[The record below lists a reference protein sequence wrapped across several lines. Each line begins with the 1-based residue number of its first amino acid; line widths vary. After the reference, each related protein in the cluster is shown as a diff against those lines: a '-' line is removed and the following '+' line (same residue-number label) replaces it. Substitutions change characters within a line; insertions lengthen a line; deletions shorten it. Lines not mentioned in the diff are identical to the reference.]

1 MGMKMIVGLGN
12 PGSEYAHT
20 RHNMGFEVVDRLAE
34 KYQIRL
40 DHSKFK
46 ALFGKGTIDGNAVI
60 LVKPLT
66 YMNASGE
73 AVGPL
78 LHFFKLVP
86 DDDLLVIHDDMD
98 LNMGRLRLRHKGSS
112 GGHNGIKS
120 LILHLGTENFARIKV
135 GVGHPERTQ
144 QAVVNYVLS
153 RFNREEQAIMED
165 TFERASDAAAAWLSL
180 PFSELMNRFNASK

>member
-1 MGMKMIVGLGN
+1 MGLKMIAGLGN

-34 KYQIRL
+34 KYRIRP
-40 DHSKFK
+40 DRSKFN
-46 ALFGKGTIDGNAVI
+46 ALFGKGVIDGSDVI

-78 LHFFKLVP
+78 LRFFKLDP
-86 DDDLLVIHDDMD
+86 ADLLVIHDDMD
-98 LNMGRLRLRHKGSS
+98 LQMGRIRLRHKGSS

-120 LILHLGTENFARIKV
+120 LIRQLGTEDFARIKV

-144 QAVVNYVLS
+144 EAVVNYVLG
-153 RFNREEQAIMED
+153 RFSKDEQKIMED
-165 TFERASDAAAAWLSL
+165 AFERASDAATAWLSL
-180 PFSELMNRFNASK
+180 PFSEVMNRFNASK

>member
-1 MGMKMIVGLGN
+1 MKMIVGLGN

-34 KYQIRL
+34 RYQIRL

-46 ALFGKGTIDGNAVI
+46 ALFGKGQMDGNDVL

-73 AVGPL
+73 AVSPL
-78 LHFFKLVP
+78 LRFYKLVP
-86 DDDLLVIHDDMD
+86 NDLLVIQDDMD
-98 LNMGRLRLRHKGSS
+98 LPIGRIRLRHKGSS

-120 LILHLGTENFARIKV
+120 LILQLGTENFARIKI
-135 GVGHPERTQ
+135 GVGHSERTQ
-144 QAVVNYVLS
+144 TAVVNYVLS
-153 RFNREEQAIMED
+153 QFSGED
-165 TFERASDAAAAWLSL
+165 RMMIDDAFERATEAAAAWLSL
-180 PFSELMNRFNASK
+180 PFPEVMNRYNAK